1 MCDAG
6 GRRVRLNLAHTS
18 EQSTTSDGTHIC
30 VQIAEPPF
38 SGGRWLEFGSRLDA
52 PVEFELID
60 QPGVQRKLLKGDR
73 PAVPVG
79 AVRLGRDR
87 GYQLLPERLAVAVE
101 AGFDDGGAQA
111 ENPGLPRGLEDELT
125 VAAWRGHGPL
135 DIQEVCL
142 HSRATPIIE
151 SRVTTSASSASDSP
165 SMPAG
170 LSGTT
175 R

>member
-52 PVEFELID
+52 SVEFELID

-79 AVRLGRDR
+79 AVGLGRDR
-87 GYQLLPERLAVAVE
+87 GDQLLPERLAVAVE
-101 AGFDDGGAQA
+101 AVSTMAAHRPKTRDCHGASKTSSPLRRGGAA
-111 ENPGLPRGLEDELT
+111 APSTSKRSAFTAGPR
-125 VAAWRGHGPL
+125 R
-135 DIQEVCL
+135 
-142 HSRATPIIE
+142 
-151 SRVTTSASSASDSP
+151 SSSLA
-165 SMPAG
+165 
-170 LSGTT
+170 
-175 R
+175 

>member
-6 GRRVRLNLAHTS
+6 ERTVRLNLAHTS
-18 EQSTTSDGTHIC
+18 EQSTTSDVAHIC
-30 VQIAEPPF
+30 VQISEPPF
-38 SGGRWLEFGSRLDA
+38 SGGRWLAFGGRLDA
-52 PVEFELID
+52 SVEFELID
-60 QPGVQRKLLKGDR
+60 QPGVQRKLLKRDR

-79 AVRLGRDR
+79 AVGLGRDR
-87 GYQLLPERLAVAVE
+87 GNQLLPERLAVAVE

-111 ENPGLPRGLEDELT
+111 EHPGLPRGLEDELT
-125 VAAWRGHGPL
+125 VAAWRGRGPL

-151 SRVTTSASSASDSP
+151 SRVTTSASSVSDSP
-165 SMPAG
+165 SVPAG